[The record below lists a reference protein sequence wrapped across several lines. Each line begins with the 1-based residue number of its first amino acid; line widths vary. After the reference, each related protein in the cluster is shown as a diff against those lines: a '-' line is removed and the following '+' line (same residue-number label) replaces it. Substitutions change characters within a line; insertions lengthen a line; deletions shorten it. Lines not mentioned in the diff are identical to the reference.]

1 MARVHIQ
8 EMIKKHLNSKIIHT
22 LYNTVCNNSIEEDL
36 LSPTLDYKAGVF
48 RLKMP
53 LNFQQK
59 VNTFQAFV

>member
-1 MARVHIQ
+1 
-8 EMIKKHLNSKIIHT
+8 MINKHLNSKTIHT

>member
-1 MARVHIQ
+1 
-8 EMIKKHLNSKIIHT
+8 MIKKHLNSETIHT
-22 LYNTVCNNSIEEDL
+22 LYDIVCNNSIEEDL

>member
-1 MARVHIQ
+1 
-8 EMIKKHLNSKIIHT
+8 MIKKYLNSKTIHT
-22 LYNTVCNNSIEEDL
+22 LYDIVCNNSIEEDL